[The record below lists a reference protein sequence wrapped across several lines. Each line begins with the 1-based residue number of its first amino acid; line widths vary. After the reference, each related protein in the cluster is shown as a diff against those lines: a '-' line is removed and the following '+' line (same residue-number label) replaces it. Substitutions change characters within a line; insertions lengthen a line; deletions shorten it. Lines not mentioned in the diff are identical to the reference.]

1 MDLSQ
6 LPRRA
11 LLRWDPALRVTL
23 AIGVPLVVGA
33 ARTGT
38 SAGFLPAVVA
48 VLVTLSNLGP
58 DMGDQRRWSVFAA
71 VLTPVGAIGGVLA
84 AQASLPLRLGYV
96 FVLYA
101 ILGVF
106 LLAGLLTQL
115 AMAPVAAAG
124 LYATVLAADAQL
136 TWSGV
141 LIILV
146 AAAWGY
152 LLIPAVAV
160 IPFPRLPLPDGALAP
175 RTTILRRMFT
185 RPTWHDWGY
194 PLLLGALSALVL
206 LAAAAMTDNASSYWA
221 VTALVS
227 VLAPAAAHTRDVG
240 WQTVLA
246 SVGGVLLIFLL
257 ADLGWPDAVLMTI
270 SLVLGSLGVLVL
282 LTHGTASKLL
292 TTQLIV
298 ILVALAAGTDPA
310 DLAGLRLWHYALGI
324 AVALVCAGAAEFLA
338 QRLEED
344 RPRDEAELAG

>member
-1 MDLSQ
+1 MDLST
-6 LPRRA
+6 LPRRS
-11 LLRWDPALRVTL
+11 LLRWDPAVRVAL
-23 AIGVPLVVGA
+23 AIGVPLAIGA

-38 SAGFLPAVVA
+38 SVGFLPAVVA

-71 VLTPVGAIGGVLA
+71 VLTPVGSIGGVLA
-84 AQASLPLRLGYV
+84 AHAWLPLRLGYV

-124 LYATVLAADAQL
+124 LYATVLSADAQL
-136 TWSGV
+136 TWPLV
-141 LIILV
+141 LTVV
-146 AAAWGY
+146 AAATWGY
-152 LLIPAVAV
+152 LLIPAIAL
-160 IPFPRLPLPDGALAP
+160 IPFPRLPIPAGALSP
-175 RTTILRRMFT
+175 RTMILRRMFT
-185 RPTWHDWGY
+185 RPTLHDWGY

-206 LAAAAMTDNASSYWA
+206 LVAAAMTDNASSYWA

-227 VLAPAAAHTRDVG
+227 VLAPAAAHTRAVG

-246 SVGGVLLIFLL
+246 SVAGVLLIFLL
-257 ADLGWPDAVLMTI
+257 ADLGWPDAVLMTV
-270 SLVLGSLGVLVL
+270 SLLLGALGVLVL

-298 ILVALAAGTDPA
+298 ILVAVAAGTDPA

-324 AVALVCAGAAEFLA
+324 TVALLSAGAAEILA
-338 QRLEED
+338 LRLEEN